1 MGQETERKF
10 LVVGDEWK
18 QGSGILYRQGY
29 LSTSK
34 ERSVRVRRGGARGY
48 LTIKGEMIGATRSE
62 YEYEIPVV
70 DADEML
76 EVLCEQPLIKKRRY
90 LVEHA
95 GLTWEIDEFL
105 NENIGLV
112 VAEVELK
119 REDQPI
125 ERPTWVGQEVTDDPR
140 YLNANLIRHPYR
152 EWA

>member
-34 ERSVRVRRGGARGY
+34 ERSVRVRRGGTRGY

-112 VAEVELK
+112 VAEVELE
-119 REDQPI
+119 REDQLI
-125 ERPTWVGQEVTDDPR
+125 ERPTWVGQEVTDDSR